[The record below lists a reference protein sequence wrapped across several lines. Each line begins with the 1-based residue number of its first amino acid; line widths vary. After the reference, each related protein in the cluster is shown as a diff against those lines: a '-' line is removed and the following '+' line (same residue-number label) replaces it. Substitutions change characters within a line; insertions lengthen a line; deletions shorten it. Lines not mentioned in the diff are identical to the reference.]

1 MNDSYREL
9 LHTSGTC
16 PFCGCEPVDSRL
28 TGLNAV
34 VCQVC
39 GENIH
44 LHSAA
49 YATIFADGTAIELWD
64 YPPQAK
70 AWRESG
76 THNALFIEPNFSTDE
91 LTDQQQTAIAAFANS
106 THRDALKRRP
116 VEDIEAKYLK
126 AIRRDRTYGDG
137 GSSERQVKQSI
148 DGPVILTG
156 QHLYAPDP
164 DEMCEATETQA
175 TLF

>member
-1 MNDSYREL
+1 MNDSYKAL

-16 PFCGCEPVDSRL
+16 PFCGCDPVDSRL
-28 TGLNAV
+28 IGLNAV
-34 VCQVC
+34 VCEVC
-39 GENIH
+39 SENIH
-44 LHSAA
+44 LHSGA

-64 YPPQAK
+64 YAPQAK
-70 AWRESG
+70 TWRESG
-76 THNALFIEPNFSTDE
+76 SDNAVFIEPNLTTDE
-91 LTDQQQTAIAAFANS
+91 LTDQQQAAIAAFVNS
-106 THRDALKRRP
+106 THRDVLERRP

-126 AIRRDRTYGDG
+126 AIRRDRTYGDR

-148 DGPVILTG
+148 DGPVILTS

-164 DEMCEATETQA
+164 GALTATQETQA

>member
-1 MNDSYREL
+1 MNDSYKAL

-16 PFCGCEPVDSRL
+16 PFCGCDPVDSRL
-28 TGLNAV
+28 IGLNAV
-34 VCQVC
+34 VCEVC
-39 GENIH
+39 SENIH
-44 LHSAA
+44 LHSGA

-64 YPPQAK
+64 YAPQAK
-70 AWRESG
+70 TWRESG
-76 THNALFIEPNFSTDE
+76 SDNAVFIEPNLTTDE
-91 LTDQQQTAIAAFANS
+91 LTDQQQAAIAAFVNS
-106 THRDALKRRP
+106 THRDVLERRP

-148 DGPVILTG
+148 DGPVILTS

-164 DEMCEATETQA
+164 GALTATQETQA

>member
-1 MNDSYREL
+1 MNTDL
-9 LHTSGTC
+9 KDILHSSPTC
-16 PFCGCEPVDSRL
+16 PFCGHEPVDSRL
-28 TGLNAV
+28 IGLNAV

-39 GENIH
+39 SENIH

-64 YPPQAK
+64 YSPQATT
-70 AWRESG
+70 WRESG
-76 THNALFIEPNFSTDE
+76 SHSAVFTEPNLSTDE
-91 LTDQQQTAIAAFANS
+91 LTDQQQAAIAAFVNG
-106 THRDALKRRP
+106 THRDVLERRP

-126 AIRRDRTYGDG
+126 TIRRDRTYGDG

-148 DGPVILTG
+148 DGPVILTS
-156 QHLYAPDP
+156 QHLYAPDT
-164 DEMCEATETQA
+164 EVFCEPTETQA